1 MPLVK
6 LSEKEAERVADAMF
20 ALSAPSRVRILAC
33 LRTGPHAVS
42 EITEAIGMEQSAVSH
57 QLRVLREYRFV
68 RAERKGRRRMYGLY
82 DDHVAALVDD
92 AVRLVKDLETTL
104 PRRASA

>member
-1 MPLVK
+1 
-6 LSEKEAERVADAMF
+6 
-20 ALSAPSRVRILAC
+20 
-33 LRTGPHAVS
+33 
-42 EITEAIGMEQSAVSH
+42 
-57 QLRVLREYRFV
+57 
-68 RAERKGRRRMYGLY
+68 MYGLY